1 MTKFEKTFE
10 LLESTGLNW
19 SVSKEALQTVEGK
32 QTQSFGMF
40 KGDEWLGTVGNIYK
54 PFQNS
59 ELAET
64 IVEATHDIGLQ
75 TTRGGSLAGNKK
87 VYLQAELPAEFI
99 GNSNVLRW
107 ITALNSHDSSTAIG
121 FGSSSTVVVC
131 QNTFFQAYAGLS
143 KFRHTES
150 AKERIELAIKD
161 LRTALQ
167 LDTQL
172 MENFKRMA
180 DKPLKEEI
188 FAKLIKAC
196 FETDVNAPAGEIST
210 RKTNQLKAVGEAI
223 ETEIKLEG
231 ATLWGLFNGIT
242 RYTNHVA
249 TISKGKPA
257 TEDEKREYVMIG
269 GGYKTNLVAFD
280 TIMKW
285 VEANSEGSPVLMN

>member
-10 LLESTGLNW
+10 LLEASGLNW

-40 KGDEWLGTVGNIYK
+40 KGSDWLGTVGNIYK

-75 TTRGGSLAGNKK
+75 TTRGGQLSGGKK
-87 VYLQAELPAEFI
+87 VYLQAELPSEFI
-99 GNSNVLRW
+99 GQSNVLRR
-107 ITALNSHDSSTAIG
+107 ITALNSHDGSTSIG
-121 FGSSSTVVVC
+121 FGSSSTVVIC
-131 QNTFFQAYAGLS
+131 QNTFFQAYAGLA
-143 KFRHTES
+143 KFRHTDS

-161 LRTALQ
+161 LRTALK
-167 LDTQL
+167 LDTAL

-180 DKPLKEEI
+180 DKPLKDEI
-188 FAKLIKAC
+188 FAKIIKAC
-196 FETDVNAPAGEIST
+196 FETDVNAPESDLST
-210 RKTNQLKAVGEAI
+210 RKTNQLKQVAGAI

-249 TISKGKPA
+249 TVSKGKPA
-257 TEDEKREYVMIG
+257 TEAEKNEYVMTG

-285 VEANSEGSPVLMN
+285 IEENSEAPALVN